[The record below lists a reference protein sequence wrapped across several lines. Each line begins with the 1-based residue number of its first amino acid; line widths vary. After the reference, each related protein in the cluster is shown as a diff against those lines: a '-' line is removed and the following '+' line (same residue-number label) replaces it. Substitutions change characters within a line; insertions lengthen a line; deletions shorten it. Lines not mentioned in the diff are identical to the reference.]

1 VSIQLAEVNVTA
13 GIKLEER
20 LGVPVEELMD
30 ALSDEAKAREL
41 LDKHGWTQADLIER
55 SEELTRSLTSE
66 ISTLNM
72 V

>member
-1 VSIQLAEVNVTA
+1 MPADT
-13 GIKLEER
+13 KLEER
-20 LGVPVEELMD
+20 LGVPVEELME
-30 ALSDEAKAREL
+30 ALSDEAKAGAML
-41 LDKHGWTQADLIER
+41 AKHGWTEADLIER